1 MKYGKNYLR
10 TKFLSQRKKKYFT
23 SSKFKFDSIFTL
35 IKKHFSSK
43 KIIIGAYYPSNY
55 EVNILNFLEK
65 ASKKKFKI
73 ALPVVESST
82 QMCFRSWIIKEPLYV
97 SKFGILEPKD
107 KKKEI
112 IPDLIIV
119 PLVAFDNNLNRI
131 GYGKGYYDRYLRK
144 IRKIKGKAIFLGVAY
159 SFQKYKSIPTNKHDF
174 KLNYILTEQKII
186 NSKL

>member
-65 ASKKKFKI
+65 ASKKKI
-73 ALPVVESST
+73 
-82 QMCFRSWIIKEPLYV
+82 
-97 SKFGILEPKD
+97 
-107 KKKEI
+107 
-112 IPDLIIV
+112 
-119 PLVAFDNNLNRI
+119 
-131 GYGKGYYDRYLRK
+131 
-144 IRKIKGKAIFLGVAY
+144 
-159 SFQKYKSIPTNKHDF
+159 
-174 KLNYILTEQKII
+174 
-186 NSKL
+186 